1 MRCELASPVAV
12 DDAILG
18 KSIPPF
24 GAHQRSDAKLGSH
37 MIRHRIADLRAIE
50 GVQNTAEIQLAISTA
65 YLGNVSKNLCTRCIG
80 VEVAPHQLSA
90 FAGILNSMFRAILQA
105 QTKRLLYSARC
116 KLFSDP
122 PQSAFVELRIM

>member
-24 GAHQRSDAKLGSH
+24 GVHQRGGAKLGSH

-65 YLGNVSKNLCTRCIG
+65 YLGNVSKNLCTSCIG
-80 VEVAPHQLSA
+80 VEVAPHQ
-90 FAGILNSMFRAILQA
+90 ILGFLCLRVNLCNAPRLASFSKQAAVTTNPVTLAIEG
-105 QTKRLLYSARC
+105 R
-116 KLFSDP
+116 
-122 PQSAFVELRIM
+122 